1 MLPFFKYSNCSYFY
15 MSKNIACD
23 VLIWKNVYIITY
35 CKCFFIPN
43 LHIIYV
49 FGSINDLPL
58 LLQQH
63 LKTLT
68 IHYQSYNM
76 VKIL

>member
-1 MLPFFKYSNCSYFY
+1 MYNFYKKIVQLGYLNLPLTVQYAGLRNVFSN
-15 MSKNIACD
+15 
-23 VLIWKNVYIITY
+23 
-35 CKCFFIPN
+35 PN

-49 FGSINDLPL
+49 FGSIIDLPL

-68 IHYQSYNM
+68 IHYQSFNICEDF
-76 VKIL
+76 VKYFDVG